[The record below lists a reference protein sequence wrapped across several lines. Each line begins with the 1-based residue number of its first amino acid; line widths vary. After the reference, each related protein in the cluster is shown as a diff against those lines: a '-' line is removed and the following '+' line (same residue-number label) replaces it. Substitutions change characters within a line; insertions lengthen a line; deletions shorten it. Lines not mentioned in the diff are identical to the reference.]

1 MLTIEII
8 NMANCG
14 SSEYEREIRRSNN
27 REFYFLKQMESTV
40 LSLRFVIAFYRPYW
54 THIPELIEELRGGVV
69 VEGEELNEAK
79 DETSLP

>member
-1 MLTIEII
+1 
-8 NMANCG
+8 
-14 SSEYEREIRRSNN
+14 
-27 REFYFLKQMESTV
+27 MELTV
-40 LSLRFVIAFYRPYW
+40 LSLQFVIAFYHHHW